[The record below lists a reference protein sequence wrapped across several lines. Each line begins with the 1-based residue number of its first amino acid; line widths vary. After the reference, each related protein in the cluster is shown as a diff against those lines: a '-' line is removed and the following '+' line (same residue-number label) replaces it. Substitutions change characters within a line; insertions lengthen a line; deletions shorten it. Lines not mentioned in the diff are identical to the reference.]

1 MAFQVLCKR
10 KNITINFIKL
20 ESKTLVY
27 TDRKVVDVVVSNL
40 ITNAIK
46 YTEEGGEI
54 TLSVELRGLICE
66 IIVSDTGIGILKSEQ
81 KKIFKLFYRS
91 PQALEAGISGSVG
104 GLILASDLAKK
115 INGKVILHNSSTKGS
130 TFKFIFPYDMV
141 DDEPGSIRDQLN
153 SDNETID
160 TNIDDGRIKLLFV
173 EDDEELLNYA
183 ESKLRD
189 SYNVVVANNG
199 KKALDIAKKW
209 MPDLVIS
216 DVSMPKMNGRQLCM
230 NLKSHLDTCH
240 IPFILLSGLSSKQN
254 VIQGIESGAD
264 EYIFKPVD
272 FEILTTK
279 IQGIIENRQ
288 ILKRKFLKQEEVDNI
303 DVSNDLDKVFI
314 EQINT
319 YISDNISDSDLSVY
333 DLYEISGMSRTP
345 FYHKLKALVGL
356 SPSEYIR
363 MMRLKQARILLRQRN
378 QNISE
383 VAYSVGFSNPK
394 YFSTSFRKY
403 YGQSPTEFVEEM
415 KEVS

>member
-1 MAFQVLCKR
+1 M
-10 KNITINFIKL
+10 I
-20 ESKTLVY
+20 S
-27 TDRKVVDVVVSNL
+27 
-40 ITNAIK
+40 
-46 YTEEGGEI
+46 
-54 TLSVELRGLICE
+54 
-66 IIVSDTGIGILKSEQ
+66 ILKSEQ

-91 PQALEAGISGSVG
+91 PQAVEAGISGSGV

-115 INGKVILHNSSTKGS
+115 INGKVILHSSSTKGS

-240 IPFILLSGLSSKQN
+240 IPFILLTGLSSKQN